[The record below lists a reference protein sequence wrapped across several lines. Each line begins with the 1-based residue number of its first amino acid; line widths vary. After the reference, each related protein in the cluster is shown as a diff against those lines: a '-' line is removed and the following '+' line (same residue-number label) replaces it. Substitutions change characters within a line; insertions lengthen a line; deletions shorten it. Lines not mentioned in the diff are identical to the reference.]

1 MPLDHLIGKDS
12 GIAMNETTTALDA
25 KRELL
30 RHTLATLAYRGGKAI
45 SNAPDHFAAF
55 RVFETTRTPAEILA
69 HIGDLLDWALRTVQG
84 EQIYK
89 RSSPLPWEEESARFF
104 AALKALD
111 SYLASDATLGY
122 SAEKIFQGPI
132 ADALTHV
139 GQIALLRRMAGA
151 AVRGESY
158 FRAEIESG
166 RVGADQSTKRM
177 EFD

>member
-1 MPLDHLIGKDS
+1 MD
-12 GIAMNETTTALDA
+12 ETNAALDV

-55 RVFETTRTPAEILA
+55 RVNETTRTPAEILA
-69 HIGDLLDWALRTVQG
+69 HIGDLLDWALRTAQG

-89 RSSPLPWEEESARFF
+89 RSHPLPWKEESARFF

-111 SYLASDATLGY
+111 TCLASNKSLGCA
-122 SAEKIFQGPI
+122 AERLFQGPI

-139 GQIALLRRMAGA
+139 GQITLLRRMAGA
-151 AVRGESY
+151 PIRGENY
-158 FRAEIESG
+158 FRAEIEVG